1 MNISV
6 QLLGPGYHAA
16 SPGTAITGAA
26 VRGVASPVA
35 DGGIRGTT
43 RGALLHH
50 PGFPFPGPVPP
61 ACPRWA
67 DTRVL
72 APALPA
78 AQWDP
83 AAPAPSPRR
92 APGGCPAPAFTPLH
106 ARGPWATHGLSL
118 LFCRHVPLPKSQLG
132 SSAAAHLH
140 PHPPARSSQ
149 LPFITL
155 RFMRSAPVP
164 PRRLITARLPVAL
177 GGRAGCQLLPAL
189 EKAARERIHTSA
201 GMWGADGGGRAA
213 RLGRGGGNQCTVH

>member
-6 QLLGPGYHAA
+6 QLLGPGYHTA
-16 SPGTAITGAA
+16 SPGTAVTGAA

-35 DGGIRGTT
+35 DGTT

-50 PGFPFPGPVPP
+50 PGFPLPGPVPP
-61 ACPRWA
+61 ACPWWG

-78 AQWDP
+78 AQWEP

-106 ARGPWATHGLSL
+106 ARGPGATHGLSL

-164 PRRLITARLPVAL
+164 PSPAHHGSAARGL
-177 GGRAGCQLLPAL
+177 GGPHWLPAPARVR
-189 EKAARERIHTSA
+189 KGSSRADPHVCGDVGSGRRGPGSTTGAA
-201 GMWGADGGGRAA
+201 
-213 RLGRGGGNQCTVH
+213 GGNQCTVH